1 VVSGGPSD
9 DSSVTCATLHPCHHY
24 HQMIVLDV
32 MFPNLLRTYVQHAA
46 QVLDVMFPNL
56 LRTYVQHADDPSLN
70 KEGNEKITYSLNFKV
85 KVFC

>member
-1 VVSGGPSD
+1 MLFLGHFIKFLGRPKGPFPWNIGNVVSGGPSD

-56 LRTYVQHADDPSLN
+56 LRTYV
-70 KEGNEKITYSLNFKV
+70 
-85 KVFC
+85 